1 MAYLNIYFNLK
12 IDYFKNFDYFNNN
25 LNLGIKYFNLF
36 KIEDYLIFETL
47 NYSYY
52 KNHFININFRE
63 FANY

>member
-1 MAYLNIYFNLK
+1 MVNLNIYFNLK